1 MVMELVKDWKLIR
14 KQFNRSF
21 RQNLHVPIASVGS
34 DNMPTITPIGSL
46 FLNHDQTGFYFEK
59 FPSSLPKH
67 AKNNPNVSLLAV
79 NTSKW
84 FWLKS
89 IIIGKFKSSPA
100 IKLYGVLGERRKA
113 TPKEISRLNRRMKS
127 TQGMRGH
134 VYLWSDMAYIR
145 EITFTRAES
154 VKLGKMTN

>member
-1 MVMELVKDWKLIR
+1 MDVVNDWKTIR

-21 RQNLHVPIASVGS
+21 RQNLHIPIASING
-34 DNMPTITPIGSL
+34 DNEPTITPIGSL

-59 FPSSLPKH
+59 FPSTLPKY
-67 AKNNPNVSLLAV
+67 AKINPCICAVAV

-89 IIIGKFKSSPA
+89 ILRGKFKSIPA
-100 IKLYGVLGERRKA
+100 IKLHGILGDRRKA
-113 TPKEISRLNRRMKS
+113 TTKEILRLNRRMKS
-127 TQGMRGH
+127 TKGMRGN
-134 VYLWSDMAYIR
+134 VYLWSDMDFIR

-154 VKLGKMTN
+154 VKLGKMTE

>member
-1 MVMELVKDWKLIR
+1 MVMDLVKDWKLIR

-21 RQNLHVPIASVGS
+21 RQNLHVPIASVDS

-84 FWLKS
+84 FWLKA
-89 IIIGKFKSSPA
+89 IIKGKFNSSPA
-100 IKLYGVLGERRKA
+100 IKLYGVLGEKRKA

-134 VYLWSDMAYIR
+134 VYLWSDMDYIR